1 MNNKY
6 IFMGL
11 GMMGLLGNKISS
23 RYFNAKNRS
32 IPKSNIDNQKIDDDD
47 NLFIP
52 FLTDDRDQLDKE
64 ISSVISSIKNLSD
77 SFDEESMRA
86 TIEIIDELDIDKSY
100 KTVLKFNTAI
110 LFVMQNKRRRRFA

>member
-6 IFMGL
+6 IFIGL

-23 RYFNAKNRS
+23 HYFYAKNRS
-32 IPKSNIDNQKIDDDD
+32 IPKSSNKNQKVSDDE
-47 NLFIP
+47 LFIP
-52 FLTDDRDQLDKE
+52 FHTDDREQLDKE
-64 ISSVISSIKNLSD
+64 ISSVISSIRKLSD
-77 SFDEESMRA
+77 SFDEENMRA

-110 LFVMQNKRRRRFA
+110 LFVMQNRRRRRLA